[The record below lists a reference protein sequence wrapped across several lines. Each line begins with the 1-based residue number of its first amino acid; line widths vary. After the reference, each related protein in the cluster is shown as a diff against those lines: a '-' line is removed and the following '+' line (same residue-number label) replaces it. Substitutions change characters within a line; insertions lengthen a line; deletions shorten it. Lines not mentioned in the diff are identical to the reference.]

1 MLRAVALD
9 DPGGEPVG
17 FKGGKRIGAGR
28 KPKSKKERWL
38 SGNAGK
44 VNLSLVTSGLPKD
57 VPAAEPLP
65 EVPAPV
71 LTPSEAD
78 LWAQWAPR
86 ARARGTLVPETEP
99 GFAQL
104 CEVAS
109 KAAKLWSWIDTVG
122 LMFETVTVDGSGQ
135 EHRELR
141 KHPLLTEWRGLEA
154 RKEMML
160 ARYGLTGDGKV
171 PASAEAGDVEELQLA
186 RILAVK

>member
-1 MLRAVALD
+1 M
-9 DPGGEPVG
+9 GGH
-17 FKGGKRIGAGR
+17 GGKRIGAGR

-38 SGNAGK
+38 AGNAGK
-44 VNLSLVTSGLPKD
+44 VNLALVTHRPPVSTPQD

-65 EVPAPV
+65 EVPSPL

-171 PASAEAGDVEELQLA
+171 PASAEAGDAEELQLA